1 MGTEAVRSISRRL
14 KTYLCLF
21 CLLVCLFVCLFVYLY
36 TNQALLTTKH
46 ATPVSISSIMIAVTA
61 RACSIF
67 GCILLIKGQ
76 KQNVSN

>member
-21 CLLVCLFVCLFVYLY
+21 CFLVYLFVYLY

-67 GCILLIKGQ
+67 GCIILIKGQ